1 LFHGTWVV
9 RNGMTGEILTLP
21 LRLTARTASLVLR
34 GSAEIA
40 TRGIALATQAV
51 SIVRP
56 HEESPPARP
65 AERPSEP
72 EERQPPPPPIEHE
85 DEIDLDAPPEPE
97 PVHVSEE
104 PVLAAEV
111 AEPGAEDGA
120 GAEVRVDEPWPG
132 YRELHADDIL
142 TRINSSDPAE
152 LAAIQLYES
161 AHKKRQTVLSAV
173 QRQLALTNRDG

>member
-1 LFHGTWVV
+1 
-9 RNGMTGEILTLP
+9 MLP
-21 LRLTARTASLVLR
+21 VRLTARTASLVLR
-34 GSAEIA
+34 GGAEIA
-40 TRGIALATQAV
+40 GRGISLATQAV

-56 HEESPPARP
+56 QAEPEPPPRPARRP
-65 AERPSEP
+65 AEP
-72 EERQPPPPPIEHE
+72 ERTEAPPPPIVHE

-104 PVLAAEV
+104 PELAAEV
-111 AEPGAEDGA
+111 AEPGAEEGA

-132 YRELHADDIL
+132 YTQLHAEDIL
-142 TRINSSDPAE
+142 ARIAASDPAE

-173 QRQLALTNRDG
+173 RRQLALSSRGS